1 MNIRN
6 RQDNILRLLRRS
18 GSTTLNALAQDIG
31 VSRRTILRD
40 LATLR
45 EEGFIIHSESG
56 RGGGISLDPHSMQTA
71 ARLSVSEIFA
81 LIISVESMRA
91 AQQFPFASLADQ
103 GLSKLEK
110 SLSSDKVRDLRRL
123 LAALYIGPLAPQV
136 DISNLGE
143 MDPLLL
149 PTFELSF
156 LKRHLLRFDYQDAKG
171 AKSQR
176 TVEPQALLILPP
188 LWYLVAWDPMRQD
201 FRHFRMDRLTAPEC
215 LTETSYNRRHVAF
228 PKGINPQRYY

>member
-18 GSTTLNALAQDIG
+18 GSTTLNALVQDIG

-91 AQQFPFASLADQ
+91 AQQFPFAALADQ
-103 GLSKLEK
+103 GLSKIEK

-136 DISNLGE
+136 DISNLGK

-156 LKRHLLRFDYQDAKG
+156 LKRHLLRFAYQDAKG
-171 AKSQR
+171 TKSQR

-201 FRHFRMDRLTAPEC
+201 FRYFRMDRLTAPEC
-215 LTETSYNRRHVAF
+215 LIETSFNRRHITF
-228 PKGINPQRYY
+228 PKEIKPRRYY